1 MSRWFRAL
9 TLTLALAALSL
20 FAASC
25 GSNSPAQVRFV
36 HAIQDGAA
44 MDIDIN
50 GAPVFT
56 NISFLGVLPNQ
67 PGYTTVTSGHD
78 TIEGFLA
85 PGETTVG
92 FNPTSVGWSAGAQY
106 TVVATGLVANG
117 NNAVILSLPDNNT
130 APSSGYIEFR
140 VIHASPSGPPV
151 VDVYIDMNPSS
162 GIELPVTI
170 KGLAYT
176 QASSYIAL
184 PFNPNND
191 PTAPGFTV
199 YVTASGTL
207 TPVYIDEQVNPG
219 SAGEIRTLVLTDVK
233 DGTQMNSSLLEL
245 SDVD

>member
-1 MSRWFRAL
+1 
-9 TLTLALAALSL
+9 
-20 FAASC
+20 
-25 GSNSPAQVRFV
+25 
-36 HAIQDGAA
+36 
-44 MDIDIN
+44 
-50 GAPVFT
+50 
-56 NISFLGVLPNQ
+56 
-67 PGYTTVTSGHD
+67 
-78 TIEGFLA
+78 
-85 PGETTVG
+85 
-92 FNPTSVGWSAGAQY
+92 
-106 TVVATGLVANG
+106 
-117 NNAVILSLPDNNT
+117 
-130 APSSGYIEFR
+130 
-140 VIHASPSGPPV
+140 V